1 MMHFTVVNDGAS
13 TGSPLRTL
21 EHKLPGA
28 APQGRAVL
36 EAVALSPQDLELRA
50 DFAEACLTARFRGDL
65 PVLAI
70 LSRVHGQWTRAP
82 THGSPRLDG
91 ESLLV

>member
-50 DFAEACLTARFRGDL
+50 DFAEACLTAAHFDEAQRTAEELLQSVQHHEGLSED
-65 PVLAI
+65 
-70 LSRVHGQWTRAP
+70 SRVSRCAASG
-82 THGSPRLDG
+82 
-91 ESLLV
+91 